1 MRRFEDWWQDSIR
14 ILDSPCK
21 IRNWT
26 ADKGY
31 TVEGHF
37 FARSYRSLSEEEQ
50 NDWNEG
56 HPFAAPNNW
65 IVCTQVKG
73 GKVAVAS
80 KKEFQDRYDKWRA
93 YKGAKINRTD
103 FRASPYVISIFHAL
117 EKLMD

>member
-50 NDWNEG
+50 SDWNEG

-73 GKVAVAS
+73 GKVAIAS
-80 KKEFQDRYDKWRA
+80 KKSF
-93 YKGAKINRTD
+93 KIDMTSGELTKVRRSIGQTSELLRT
-103 FRASPYVISIFHAL
+103 
-117 EKLMD
+117 